1 MAYILDTSVAIDL
14 RDAVTEI
21 EDKVVTLR
29 GGVSLSVITR
39 IELEGGVLQ
48 DETDTA
54 RRRARLDILLDSLPV
69 LPFGTAAAEAYRMI
83 IEAAGFSRR
92 KIVDRMIAAQ
102 ALASGAALVTRNAA
116 DFRDIPNL
124 KLLEW

>member
-14 RDAVTEI
+14 RDGVVEI
-21 EDKVVTLR
+21 EDRVVTLR

-39 IELEGGVLQ
+39 IELEGGVHQ
-48 DETDTA
+48 DEPDAA
-54 RRRARLDILLDSLPV
+54 RRRERLDILLESLPV
-69 LPFGTAAAEAYRMI
+69 LPFEAAAAESYRMI

-102 ALASGAALVTRNAA
+102 ALASDATLVTRNAG